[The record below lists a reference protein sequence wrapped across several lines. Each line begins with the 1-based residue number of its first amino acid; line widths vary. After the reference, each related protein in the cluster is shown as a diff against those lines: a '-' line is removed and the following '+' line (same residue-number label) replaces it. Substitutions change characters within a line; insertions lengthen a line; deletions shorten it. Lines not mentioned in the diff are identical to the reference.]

1 MVRGAWRASA
11 PVAPRRRAR
20 GVLAAR
26 SNRAGAFAGALSA
39 AARAQGAR
47 GAGGPPARVG
57 PGGRAAGGRPAAA
70 PACRRLLRRRLSDP
84 PGHARLRRLAAG
96 RGRRAPA
103 RARARRAPA
112 LSQLAVRRRA
122 GLARGAPSRAPVRA
136 GGRWDGLLQAAWAP
150 FALSAG
156 APPCAAGV
164 TLNVDRLLDCLPAA
178 RAPALRASQ
187 ARCALRWR
195 EGRGCRLRGGVM
207 RRRPVRRVAHDRGA
221 SGATQAGPAAALSG
235 TAPLRGRGR
244 AHWRRA
250 ARVRAEAR
258 ARRAGGGAG
267 LRARRRRAA
276 AGAHDAGRAALGR
289 GRACGDPAGGRAL
302 ADRTVRVCARARHC
316 LARHPGSRHA
326 ARRRHRA
333 GAAAG
338 SRPAQA
344 RAASRAGAPAAGPGA
359 PLRAAC

>member
-235 TAPLRGRGR
+235 TAPLRGRD
-244 AHWRRA
+244 
-250 ARVRAEAR
+250 ARERLAR
-258 ARRAGGGAG
+258 
-267 LRARRRRAA
+267 RARRRLPVHNHVRPELRRRRA
-276 AGAHDAGRAALGR
+276 RR
-289 GRACGDPAGGRAL
+289 FS
-302 ADRTVRVCARARHC
+302 ARAVRM
-316 LARHPGSRHA
+316 LK
-326 ARRRHRA
+326 
-333 GAAAG
+333 
-338 SRPAQA
+338 
-344 RAASRAGAPAAGPGA
+344 GAPALALVYRTGQQVAQSAALVMGYLAWTSIESSDTSRGGSSPSVLCRLLVFCSALWCDEQHSPDCTACMPTTPGE
-359 PLRAAC
+359 